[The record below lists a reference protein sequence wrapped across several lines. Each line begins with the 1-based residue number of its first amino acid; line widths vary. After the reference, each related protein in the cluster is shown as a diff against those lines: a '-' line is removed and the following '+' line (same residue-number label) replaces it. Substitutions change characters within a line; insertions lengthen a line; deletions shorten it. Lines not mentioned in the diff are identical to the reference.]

1 MKPFYLASGRHSVAA
16 IFQAARKAV
25 ATSTAVLIVPPFGWD
40 DQTSYRP
47 RRDWSFALAEA
58 GFANL
63 RIDLPGTGDSSGTA
77 TDRDLVDA
85 WTVAVASGVDWLKT
99 TGAARIAVIAL
110 GSGGLVTLQA
120 VARGTIVDD
129 LVLWGTPTTGRA
141 LIREIKAFG
150 RLEQFQTGEA
160 TADMPVDQ
168 LCAGGHMLSQQTLAD
183 LSALDAKSL
192 IGLAA
197 PARALVLGRDGMG
210 PDGALLGAFRSAG
223 ADVSVDPGHGWGAA
237 LDRPQSTSPTAVF
250 DVVNAWLAECAPA
263 LPRLRQPRSKGF
275 VELGDRGAR
284 IRETPI
290 VFERAGQQLYAI
302 VSQPLDEPV
311 ADGTIIMF
319 NAGAIR
325 RIGPNRIWTE
335 AARRWA
341 AAGIPV
347 IRVDIEGI
355 GDAGGE
361 GGKYADGDE
370 AFYTPDLVEQ
380 ARGALELAEEMGLPD
395 RFVLGGLCSG
405 AYWSFEIAVSD
416 PRVSGVMM
424 LNPRLLV
431 FDAAADGNRE
441 LKKLGRLLTRSG
453 VRNML
458 LEKHKL
464 RRAGRFGSY
473 LLKTP
478 QRIVSRP
485 ARTAREK
492 LSEALRTLHRRG
504 QRIDIAFSGDEPLHH
519 ELSDQRSL
527 AEFGAMGVEIH
538 DLPYKSHTLKPL
550 KAQQAAHALLD
561 EIVQRNFTV
570 LWETADANYE
580 PACFTAGH
588 RGGVGRSG

>member
-1 MKPFYLASGRHSVAA
+1 VKPFYLPVGRHSVAA

-25 ATSTAVLIVPPFGWD
+25 ATSTTVLIVPPFGWD

-47 RRDWSFALAEA
+47 RRDWSLALAEA

-77 TDRDLVDA
+77 EDKDLVDA
-85 WTVAVASGVDWLKT
+85 WTTAVGAGVDWLRN

-110 GSGGLVTLQA
+110 GSGGLLTLQA
-120 VARGTIVDD
+120 IERATVVDD
-129 LVLWGTPTTGRA
+129 LVLWGMPNTGRA

-150 RLEQFQTGEA
+150 RLEQFQTGEP
-160 TADMPVDQ
+160 TEDMPADE
-168 LCAGGHMLSQQTLAD
+168 LCAGGHMLAQQTLAD
-183 LSALDAKSL
+183 LSALDAKAL
-192 IGLAA
+192 IGAGA

-210 PDGALLGAFRSAG
+210 PDGALLEAFRSAG
-223 ADVSVDPGHGWGAA
+223 TDVSIDPGHGWGAA
-237 LDRPQSTSPTAVF
+237 LARPQSTSPGAVF
-250 DVVNAWLAECAPA
+250 EMVNRWLAEPA
-263 LPRLRQPRSKGF
+263 SDIFRLRQPRTIGF
-275 VELGDRGAR
+275 VELGSPGERV
-284 IRETPI
+284 RETPI

-302 VSQPLDEPV
+302 VSQPLDAPV

-361 GGKYADGDE
+361 GGKYAEGDE

-380 ARGALELAEEMGLPD
+380 ARGALQLADEMNLPN
-395 RFVLGGLCSG
+395 RFLLGGLCSG
-405 AYWSFEIAVSD
+405 AYWSFELAVSD
-416 PRVSGVMM
+416 PRVSGIMM

-431 FDAAADGNRE
+431 FDAGAEGNRE
-441 LKKLGRLLTRSG
+441 VRKLGRILTRSG
-453 VRNML
+453 FRNML
-458 LEKHKL
+458 LEKRKL

-478 QRIVSRP
+478 QRMMNRP

-492 LSEALRTLHRRG
+492 LSEALRILHRRG
-504 QRIDIAFSGDEPLHH
+504 QRIDIAFSGDEPLYQ

-527 AEFGAMGVEIH
+527 AELRAMGVEVH

-550 KAQQAAHALLD
+550 KAQNAAHAWLD
-561 EIVQRNFTV
+561 EVVQRNFS
-570 LWETADANYE
+570 A
-580 PACFTAGH
+580 PAGD
-588 RGGVGRSG
+588 GRCKL